1 MINTI
6 MITKYTDR
14 NKLAIYIILAVITA
28 GGLLYT
34 FFPWSFPSKYENDI
48 IALTNGWSIIYDGE
62 TKDDIALSQADIK
75 VADTGD
81 TFILMHKLD
90 DYGIRSACLLIK
102 SVHASLK
109 VYLDD
114 ELIYDY
120 ASDLLNEHRI
130 IPMGYVYVPLPDSY
144 PGRMLSVY
152 FTAGQD
158 SAFSGFDT
166 IYIGL
171 RKDLLSMRSDAMRL
185 QFYVGIFL
193 CSLGVTFCALTPLL
207 IFNKSHYKRVFLGA
221 LISIVLGVYIL
232 ASSDIFNYFS
242 SRMIVN
248 TILEYISFYLIPV
261 VLCAY
266 VAGIMPLRRIKIIFK
281 IATAIDICIFIYFI
295 IAHFARISF
304 FSTHTLT
311 IHILCGIEAP
321 LALTSA
327 IYLLYTSRGKKK
339 NDPDVISFQILL
351 LGLSIFIECALTE
364 IIIFN
369 VLKFTSP
376 QGEANLNLSL
386 LSFGSLIF
394 VIFLFIGYFEYQIY
408 SIESLNRQQFLSGL
422 AYYDPLTG
430 LSNRARCQEE
440 MLIAGSDHR
449 NYMII
454 SIDLDNL
461 KTINDAYGHD
471 AGDKYLKLFADMLSS
486 SFRSTDI
493 TGRMGGDE
501 FIVILYGQNLVDA
514 NSRMKDLQTKFS
526 RAHFGQA
533 GITYGFSY
541 GIASDME
548 FPGQDAEKIYTIADI
563 RMYEMKRKR
572 HQENSNKKA

>member
-48 IALTNGWSIIYDGE
+48 IALNNGWSIIYDGE
-62 TKDDIALSQADIK
+62 TKNDIALSQADIK

-193 CSLGVTFCALTPLL
+193 CSLGVTFCALTPYL
-207 IFNKSHYKRVFLGA
+207 IFNKSDYKRVFLGA

-295 IAHFARISF
+295 IAHFAGISL

-351 LGLSIFIECALTE
+351 LGLSIFIVCALTE

>member
-1 MINTI
+1 
-6 MITKYTDR
+6 
-14 NKLAIYIILAVITA
+14 
-28 GGLLYT
+28 
-34 FFPWSFPSKYENDI
+34 
-48 IALTNGWSIIYDGE
+48 
-62 TKDDIALSQADIK
+62 
-75 VADTGD
+75 
-81 TFILMHKLD
+81 
-90 DYGIRSACLLIK
+90 
-102 SVHASLK
+102 
-109 VYLDD
+109 
-114 ELIYDY
+114 
-120 ASDLLNEHRI
+120 
-130 IPMGYVYVPLPDSY
+130 
-144 PGRMLSVY
+144 
-152 FTAGQD
+152 
-158 SAFSGFDT
+158 
-166 IYIGL
+166 
-171 RKDLLSMRSDAMRL
+171 
-185 QFYVGIFL
+185 
-193 CSLGVTFCALTPLL
+193 
-207 IFNKSHYKRVFLGA
+207 
-221 LISIVLGVYIL
+221 
-232 ASSDIFNYFS
+232 
-242 SRMIVN
+242 
-248 TILEYISFYLIPV
+248 
-261 VLCAY
+261 
-266 VAGIMPLRRIKIIFK
+266 MPLRRIKIIFK

-295 IAHFARISF
+295 IAHFSGISL

-339 NDPDVISFQILL
+339 NDPDVVSFQTLL
-351 LGLSIFIECALTE
+351 LGLSIFIVCALTE

-440 MLIAGSDHR
+440 MLIAGNDNR
-449 NYMII
+449 NYIII

-514 NSRMKDLQTKFS
+514 NSRMKELQTKFS
-526 RAHFGQA
+526 RAHFAQA

-548 FPGQDAEKIYTIADI
+548 FPGQDAENIYTIADI

>member
-193 CSLGVTFCALTPLL
+193 CSLGVTFCALTPYL
-207 IFNKSHYKRVFLGA
+207 IFNKSDYKRVFLGA

-351 LGLSIFIECALTE
+351 LGLSIFIVCALTE

>member
-193 CSLGVTFCALTPLL
+193 CSLGVTFCALTPYL
-207 IFNKSHYKRVFLGA
+207 IFNKSDYKRVFLGA

-422 AYYDPLTG
+422 AYYD
-430 LSNRARCQEE
+430 
-440 MLIAGSDHR
+440 HR

>member
-193 CSLGVTFCALTPLL
+193 CSLGVTFCALTPYL
-207 IFNKSHYKRVFLGA
+207 IFNKSDYKRVFLGA

-440 MLIAGSDHR
+440 MLIAGNDHR

>member
-193 CSLGVTFCALTPLL
+193 CSLGVTFCALTPYL
-207 IFNKSHYKRVFLGA
+207 IFNKSDYKRVFLGA

-248 TILEYISFYLIPV
+248 TILEYISLYLIPV

-351 LGLSIFIECALTE
+351 LGLSIFIVCALTE

>member
-34 FFPWSFPSKYENDI
+34 LFPGSFPSKYENDI

-62 TKDDIALSQADIK
+62 TRDDIALSQADIK

-171 RKDLLSMRSDAMRL
+171 RKDLLFMRSDAMRL

-193 CSLGVTFCALTPLL
+193 CSLGVTFCALTPYL
-207 IFNKSHYKRVFLGA
+207 IFNKSDYKRVFLGA

-339 NDPDVISFQILL
+339 NDPDVVSFQTLL
-351 LGLSIFIECALTE
+351 LGLSIFIVCSLTE

-440 MLIAGSDHR
+440 MLIAGSDNR

-514 NSRMKDLQTKFS
+514 NSRMKDLKTKFS

>member
-34 FFPWSFPSKYENDI
+34 LFPGSFPSKYENDI

-62 TKDDIALSQADIK
+62 TRDDIALSQADIK

-102 SVHASLK
+102 TVHASLK

-171 RKDLLSMRSDAMRL
+171 RKDLLFMRSDAMRL

-193 CSLGVTFCALTPLL
+193 CSLGVTFCALTPYL
-207 IFNKSHYKRVFLGA
+207 IFNKSDYKRVFLGA

-248 TILEYISFYLIPV
+248 TILEYISFYLIPA

-295 IAHFARISF
+295 IAHFAGISL

-339 NDPDVISFQILL
+339 NDPDVVSFQTLL
-351 LGLSIFIECALTE
+351 LGLSIFIVCSLTE

-440 MLIAGSDHR
+440 MLIAGSDNR

-486 SFRSTDI
+486 SFRSSDI

-514 NSRMKDLQTKFS
+514 NSRMKELQTKFS
-526 RAHFGQA
+526 RAHFAQA

-548 FPGQDAEKIYTIADI
+548 FPGQDAENIYTIADI